1 MSLVLDSHSTSC
13 PDCGAILP
21 AGSGALLCP
30 VCVLLEDA
38 EASPPL
44 LRYTLLGEIA
54 RGGMG
59 VVYRARQESL
69 KRVVAVKILPG
80 AAFSSQEFRQRFQ
93 REAETA
99 ASLNHPN
106 IVAIHEIGELSGQ
119 PFIAMELVEGI
130 SLGDRL
136 IRDRLTPELSAH
148 IMRQVGRAVAHAHER
163 GVIHRDLK
171 PSNILLR
178 DETEPML
185 TDFGLARFTQT
196 GHTLTRS
203 AQSLGSPGYLPP
215 ERVGL
220 REGSPAVAE
229 DVYGLGAVLY
239 HCLTGRPPFMAD
251 SVAALLAATE
261 MQEPVAPRLLNSS
274 IPLDLQTICLRCLEK
289 KPASRYASAQ
299 EVADELD
306 RFLRGDSILARPVS
320 TCVRVLRRA
329 QRQPVLA
336 GLSVALVLAIIA
348 GTLGSFL
355 GWQHAEREAEA
366 RRVELYSSNIAAAA
380 GALNTGL
387 PAQARS
393 LLRDSLPGLGE
404 RDLRGPEW
412 YLLQHLMAPQ
422 ELFSIAAHGHILTT
436 LDWSPSGQCLLSGAH
451 DGSLNLWRLDKAGRL
466 QRVQQILAPGKPRLN
481 QVKWL
486 DEESFICAE
495 SGGVIRLRKLGR
507 DQPVWEINGAQFS
520 LAKRAGLLAV
530 SSSGPFYYEPAG
542 EITLWKLGEGA
553 PSKLKTFSQPG
564 RSVALSPEGDGL
576 AFSRPHAGR
585 ADVESGLWWVNLQKA
600 NEQPRLLT
608 TPGPVWSLQF
618 APDGLSLAVSLFQG
632 GADVLRFSMPSAERL
647 PSLQGHSLRPWS
659 VTFSADSQT
668 QITTSSDRSIRAWK
682 AGREVAQL
690 TAAHENEI
698 WCAALHPQA
707 QYLATGDKDGVLK
720 VFGFPLAGDRMAAA
734 ARFPHSRYEPLIF
747 TPDSKAICLAQGQQT
762 MQRSLLNKQA
772 HKLNL
777 PAPVAGYDDR
787 GQPWVWNRSAG
798 VLSRGDGGLSWS
810 LGEAGSAFLK
820 TGFSENGAYFY
831 SLQAPGL
838 GVRLEIQSGRREVVP
853 QLLTQPLADE
863 SEVKAAKLSADG
875 RYLAVASWHELALH
889 DFKTHRTQ
897 RFPNDPHW
905 ARDIAFSSKGQW
917 MATAGINGHIHLRH
931 LPQGQLK
938 AVLRGHIEEVSGVAF
953 SPDGQTLVSS
963 EIGLGLRFWRMD
975 TLREVFYLRL
985 EKTAE
990 ALRFS
995 PDGRWLA
1002 VGLCEAEAA
1011 PETGQILILPVAPS
1025 PEP

>member
-1 MSLVLDSHSTSC
+1 M
-13 PDCGAILP
+13 
-21 AGSGALLCP
+21 
-30 VCVLLEDA
+30 EDA
-38 EASPPL
+38 EESPPL
-44 LRYTLLGEIA
+44 PSYTLLGEIA

-93 REAETA
+93 REAEMA

-106 IVAIHEIGELSGQ
+106 IVAIHEIGELLGQ
-119 PFIAMELVEGI
+119 PFIAMELVEGL
-130 SLGDRL
+130 SLSERL
-136 IRDRLTPELSAH
+136 QRDRLTPELSAH
-148 IMRQVGRAVAHAHER
+148 IVRQVGRAVAHAHER

-178 DETEPML
+178 DETEPIL

-203 AQSLGSPGYLPP
+203 AQSLGSPSYLPP

-220 REGSPAVAE
+220 HEASPSVAE

-261 MQEPVAPRLLNSS
+261 MQEPVAPRLLNPF

-320 TCVRVLRRA
+320 TWVRVLRRA

-336 GLSVALVLAIIA
+336 GLSIALVLTIIA

-355 GWQHAEREAEA
+355 GWRHAEREAEA

-380 GALNTGL
+380 GVLNAGL
-387 PAQARS
+387 TAQARS
-393 LLRDSLPGLGE
+393 LLRDSIPELGE

-436 LDWSPSGQCLLSGAH
+436 LDWSPSGQWLLSGAH
-451 DGSLNLWRLDKAGRL
+451 DGSLNLWRLDQAGRL
-466 QRVQQILAPGKPRLN
+466 KMEQQILAPGKPRLN

-495 SGGVIRLRKLGR
+495 SAGVIRLRKLGQ
-507 DQPVWEINGAQFS
+507 DQPVWEIKGAQFC
-520 LAKRAGLLAV
+520 LAKRADLLAV
-530 SSSGPFYYEPAG
+530 SSAGPFYYEPAG

-553 PSKLKTFSQPG
+553 PSKWETLPQPG
-564 RSVALSPEGDGL
+564 RAVALSPEGDWL
-576 AFSRPHAGR
+576 AFSRTHVGR
-585 ADVESGLWWVNLQKA
+585 ADTESGLWLMNLRKDH
-600 NEQPRLLT
+600 EPPEFLT

-632 GADVLRFSMPSAERL
+632 GADVIRFSMPGAERL
-647 PSLQGHSLRPWS
+647 PSLSGHSLRPWS

-682 AGREVAQL
+682 DGREVAQL

-698 WCAALHPQA
+698 WCSALHPQGR
-707 QYLATGDKDGVLK
+707 YLATGDKDGVLK
-720 VFGFPLAGDRMAAA
+720 VFGFPLAGDRMAAL
-734 ARFPHSRYEPLIF
+734 ARYSHSRYEPLIF

-762 MQRSLLNKQA
+762 MQQNLLNKEAQ
-772 HKLNL
+772 KLML
-777 PAPVAGYDDR
+777 PAPAAGYDDQ
-787 GQPWVWNRSAG
+787 GQLWVWNRKEG
-798 VLSRGDGGLSWS
+798 VLSRANGGLSWS
-810 LGEAGSAFLK
+810 LGEAEDTFLK

-831 SLQAPGL
+831 SLQAPGY
-838 GVRLEIQSGRREVVP
+838 VTRLEIQSGRREVVP
-853 QLLTQPLADE
+853 QLLTQPLSGE

-905 ARDIAFSSKGQW
+905 ARDIAFSPHGEW

-1011 PETGQILILPVAPS
+1011 PETGQILLLPVATS
-1025 PEP
+1025 SEP